1 MTAIKLSIS
10 ISQEALAAIL
20 ASGAVSV
27 PARRPH
33 PMAALIAAIQGAAE
47 AQEGGETDLARDF
60 AEMRFAVGNAVAE
73 EERSETPP
81 VSTAN
86 LRDTINGFL
95 ADTSKY
101 VWRSKAAIVKYLGQV
116 YSDMPPRVLEE
127 LLNSLWNQMQC
138 DGDIES
144 RFAPVSGK
152 EQFRAA

>member
-1 MTAIKLSIS
+1 MNRITINIGNDAIDACI
-10 ISQEALAAIL
+10 AA
-20 ASGAVSV
+20 ASSESSREPRV
-27 PARRPH
+27 H
-33 PMAALIAAIQGAAE
+33 HIDMAAVFGAPEPRAGEDPLEAVFNALRQNLAE
-47 AQEGGETDLARDF
+47 S
-60 AEMRFAVGNAVAE
+60 NAE
-73 EERSETPP
+73 EPRAERSETPL

-116 YSDMPPRVLEE
+116 YSDMPPHVLEE
-127 LLNSLWNQMQC
+127 LLNSLWPQMEA